1 MMQLPSHETYDHYLK
16 HRYLD
21 RIKYA
26 LYLVT
31 DQSWTKKATLEAQ
44 VEAAILGGVTMVQL
58 REKTLDDVA
67 FLALAVKIKAIT
79 DRYNVPLLIN
89 DNVYVAKAIGC
100 SGVHVGQSDAECTL
114 ARKELGVDAIV
125 GVSVTTVKEAL
136 KAEAEGAD
144 YLGVGAM
151 FTTLSK
157 EDAASVRLETLR
169 EITSAV
175 TIPVV
180 AIGGINYENQRLLK
194 ESGIAGISV
203 ISAVLSHG
211 EPEMITKASHEL
223 FEGICETL
231 ALTTPKLTPVLTI
244 AGSDCSGGA
253 GIQADLKTFAAH
265 GKYGM
270 SVITALTAQNTL
282 GVSNIANISPDFV
295 RDQLKA
301 IFEDIKPMA
310 IKIGMVSS
318 PDIIRV
324 IAEEL
329 VKINKY
335 GETNNCDES
344 TKGCDV
350 SKANAIGTYAKDSN
364 HGNHANIP
372 IVLDP
377 VMVSTSGSKL
387 IEDEAISALIS
398 DLMPLVTMITPNI
411 HEAELLSKIKIE
423 SREDMVRAAKI
434 ISHFYTGA
442 ILIKGGHLKESS
454 ADLLYYQLENDKKN
468 EENEKL
474 ASNDTTPEI
483 HWFEQMRISNPNT
496 HGTGCTLSS
505 AIACALTE
513 TSDLTAA
520 VAEAKAYVTG
530 ALYSGLNLGKGS
542 GPLNHGWIKGVRS

>member
-1 MMQLPSHETYDHYLK
+1 MMKLPINEMTDHFLK
-16 HRYLD
+16 HRYLN
-21 RIKYA
+21 RMKYA

-31 DQSWTKKATLEAQ
+31 DQNWTDNTTLEAQ

-67 FLALAVKIKAIT
+67 FLALAKKVKSVT
-79 DRYNVPLLIN
+79 DRYNIPLIIN
-89 DNVYVAKAIGC
+89 DNLYIAKEAGC
-100 SGVHVGQSDAECTL
+100 SGVHVGQSDAECLL
-114 ARKELGVDAIV
+114 ARKELGAGTIV
-125 GVSVTTVKEAL
+125 GVSVTTVEEAI

-144 YLGVGAM
+144 YIGVGAM
-151 FTTLSK
+151 FATLSK
-157 EDAASVRLETLR
+157 EDAASVTLETLS

-175 TIPVV
+175 SIPVV
-180 AIGGINYENQRLLK
+180 AIGGINHENLRQFK
-194 ESGIAGISV
+194 DTGIAGISV
-203 ISAVLSHG
+203 ISAILSHR
-211 EPEMITKASHEL
+211 EPKLITKAACEL
-223 FEGICETL
+223 YNGICETL
-231 ALTTPKLTPVLTI
+231 ALTTPRITPILTI

-282 GVSNIANISPDFV
+282 GVTNIANLSPDFV
-295 RDQLKA
+295 RDQLKV
-301 IFEDIKPMA
+301 IFEDIKPSA

-329 VKINKY
+329 ARLNEV
-335 GETNNCDES
+335 DEVSEISEVCRLNRFGKS
-344 TKGCDV
+344 TK
-350 SKANAIGTYAKDSN
+350 
-364 HGNHANIP
+364 IP

-398 DLMPLVTMITPNI
+398 DLMTHVTMITPNI

-423 SREDMVRAAKI
+423 SREDMIRAAKI
-434 ISHFYTGA
+434 ISTFYAGA

-454 ADLLYYQLENDKKN
+454 ADLLYYRK
-468 EENEKL
+468 EKVGKS
-474 ASNDTTPEI
+474 AKYEKSEYNDTTYYS

-513 TSDLTAA
+513 TTNLTEAI
-520 VAEAKAYVTG
+520 AEAKAYVTG
-530 ALYSGLNLGKGS
+530 ALYSGLDLGKGS
-542 GPLNHGWIKGVRS
+542 GPLNHGWLKGVRS

>member
-1 MMQLPSHETYDHYLK
+1 MMKLPINEMTDHFLK
-16 HRYLD
+16 NRYLN
-21 RIKYA
+21 RMKYA

-31 DQSWTKKATLEAQ
+31 DQNWTDNTTLEAQ

-67 FLALAVKIKAIT
+67 FLALAKKVKSVT
-79 DRYNVPLLIN
+79 DRYNVPLIIN
-89 DNVYVAKAIGC
+89 DNLYVAKEAGC
-100 SGVHVGQSDAECTL
+100 SGVHVGQSDAECVV
-114 ARKELGVDAIV
+114 ARKELGAGAIV
-125 GVSVTTVKEAL
+125 GVSVTTVEEAI
-136 KAEAEGAD
+136 KAAAEGAD

-157 EDAASVRLETLR
+157 EDAASVSLETLS

-175 TIPVV
+175 SIPVV
-180 AIGGINYENQRLLK
+180 AIGGINYENLRQFK
-194 ESGIAGISV
+194 ETGIAGISV
-203 ISAVLSHG
+203 ISAILSHR
-211 EPEMITKASHEL
+211 EPQLITKASCEL
-223 FEGICETL
+223 YNGICETL
-231 ALTTPKLTPVLTI
+231 ALTTSRLTPVLTI

-265 GKYGM
+265 DKYGM

-282 GVSNIANISPDFV
+282 GVTNIANLSPDFV

-301 IFEDIKPMA
+301 VFEDIKPSA

-324 IAEEL
+324 IADEL
-329 VKINKY
+329 ARLNEY
-335 GETNNCDES
+335 GES
-344 TKGCDV
+344 
-350 SKANAIGTYAKDSN
+350 SK
-364 HGNHANIP
+364 IP

-423 SREDMVRAAKI
+423 SKEDMIKAAQI
-434 ISHFYTGA
+434 ISTFYSGA

-454 ADLLYYQLENDKKN
+454 ADLLYYPT
-468 EENEKL
+468 EKDGKI
-474 ASNDTTPEI
+474 AKYEKYEKTGFNDTAYYT

-505 AIACALTE
+505 AIACALAETTHLTE
-513 TSDLTAA
+513 A

-530 ALYSGLNLGKGS
+530 ALYSGLDLGMGS
-542 GPLNHGWIKGVRS
+542 GPLNHGWLKGVRS

>member
-1 MMQLPSHETYDHYLK
+1 MMNLSINELTDHSLKQFYLN
-16 HRYLD
+16 RM
-21 RIKYA
+21 KYA

-31 DQSWTKKATLEAQ
+31 DQSWTDKTTLEAQ
-44 VEAAILGGVTMVQL
+44 VEAAILGGVTIVQL
-58 REKTLDDVA
+58 REKTLDDTA
-67 FLALAVKIKAIT
+67 FLALAVKVKAIT
-79 DRYNVPLLIN
+79 DRYNIPLIIN
-89 DNVYVAKAIGC
+89 DNLYVAKETGC
-100 SGVHVGQSDAECTL
+100 SGVHVGQSDAECLL
-114 ARKELGVDAIV
+114 ARKELGAGAIV
-125 GVSVTTVKEAL
+125 GVSVTTVEEAI

-157 EDAASVRLETLR
+157 EDAASVSFETLKD
-169 EITSAV
+169 ITSAV
-175 TIPVV
+175 NIPVV
-180 AIGGINYENQRLLK
+180 AIGGITHENQRLFK
-194 ESGIAGISV
+194 GTGIAGVSV
-203 ISAVLSHG
+203 ISAILSHR
-211 EPEMITKASHEL
+211 EPNQITKASCEL
-223 FEGICETL
+223 YNGICETL
-231 ALTTPKLTPVLTI
+231 ELTAPRLTPVLTI

-282 GVSNIANISPDFV
+282 GVSNIANVSPDFV

-301 IFEDIKPMA
+301 VFEDIKPRA

-324 IAEEL
+324 IADEL
-329 VKINKY
+329 ARLNEVDSWDGAARSDETAECDETENH
-335 GETNNCDES
+335 GETGRCR
-344 TKGCDV
+344 KH
-350 SKANAIGTYAKDSN
+350 AK
-364 HGNHANIP
+364 IP

-398 DLMPLVTMITPNI
+398 DLMPYVTMITPNI

-423 SREDMVRAAKI
+423 SREDMISAAKI
-434 ISHFYTGA
+434 ISDFYAGA

-454 ADLLYYQLENDKKN
+454 ADLLYYHTEKVGKSEKN
-468 EENEKL
+468 EK
-474 ASNDTTPEI
+474 ADVIDTIYYT
-483 HWFEQMRISNPNT
+483 HWFEQMRISNTNT

-513 TSDLTAA
+513 TTDLTDA

-530 ALYSGLNLGKGS
+530 ALYSGLDLGKGS
-542 GPLNHGWIKGVRS
+542 GPLNHGWLKGVRP